1 MVDTKEFY
9 AETQINVNEHFKEQ
23 INRYIPLKEFSD
35 KYLRAGGTA
44 LIAAVVCTL
53 GSRLDT
59 SEWFRADVFM
69 LCVFAAPLL
78 FSVTATAFYHARE
91 TDSTRPSF
99 GDFVT
104 LTKER
109 SKRHFRSAGGLL
121 KAPFGSCAKRDQKKA
136 KKALLVTKEEEK

>member
-1 MVDTKEFY
+1 RNAGGLSLWDRVKALQAVPIDGSEAVASTPDTRGCAGGDAGGRMVDTKEFY
-9 AETQINVNEHFKEQ
+9 AETQININEHFKEQ

-91 TDSTRPSF
+91 TDSTR
-99 GDFVT
+99 
-104 LTKER
+104 
-109 SKRHFRSAGGLL
+109 
-121 KAPFGSCAKRDQKKA
+121 
-136 KKALLVTKEEEK
+136 